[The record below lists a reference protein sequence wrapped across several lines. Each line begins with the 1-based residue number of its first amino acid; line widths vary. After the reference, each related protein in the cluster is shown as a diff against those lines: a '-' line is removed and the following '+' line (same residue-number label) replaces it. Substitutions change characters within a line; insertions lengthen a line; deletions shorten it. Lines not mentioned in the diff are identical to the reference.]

1 LTSCP
6 SRPGILCIIAVSKV
20 PAEVYTLI
28 KPRVRVK
35 VGPGYVVASK
45 PDPQKNRKEGLKL
58 GWGGSVL
65 CTRNA
70 GALLIDS

>member
-1 LTSCP
+1 
-6 SRPGILCIIAVSKV
+6 
-20 PAEVYTLI
+20 
-28 KPRVRVK
+28 
-35 VGPGYVVASK
+35 VGPGYIVVSK

-65 CTRNA
+65 CTWNA